1 MDKVDFSFITD
12 AETIMKTDFPPTIH
26 IVKELITAKGLVI
39 FAGPSKAGKSLWI
52 TQMLNDVSCNSPS
65 FLGHEI
71 TKTGTVLYLALE
83 DTDVRIKERLSK
95 QNLKP
100 NDNFRIA
107 FEWSLDDKAL
117 KDLDQYLSEHSEIIM
132 VVIDTKA
139 KICKEQGTQL
149 SYQSEYNFI
158 GNIKNIADKYGI
170 CIILVTHLRKRPSQE
185 DVFNE
190 INGTSALMGA
200 ADTIIILKR
209 PRNQNRGI
217 LSITSRDFQERD
229 EEIYLNYET
238 LTWHSQGETVTSI
251 PNMTPERQKILN
263 ALQELG
269 GMGSPKQIGEI
280 IGKDNKSVGNLL
292 LEMSNYGFVKKSKEK
307 HGVWI
312 LPYEDFLSSEESSDD
327 EIIVEEV
334 L

>member
-83 DTDVRIKERLSK
+83 DTDARIKDRLSK

-190 INGTSALMGA
+190 INGTSALLGA

-217 LSITSRDFQERD
+217 LSITSRDFQERE

-238 LTWHSQGETVTSI
+238 LTWHSNGESSTVI
-251 PNMTPERQKILN
+251 PNMTPERQQIIT
-263 ALQELG
+263 ALKELG
-269 GMGSPKQIGEI
+269 GTASPKDIAEKLH
-280 IGKDNKSVGNLL
+280 KDNKVIGNLL
-292 LEMSNYGFVKKSKEK
+292 AKMVSYGFVKKSNAKR
-307 HGVWI
+307 GFWV
-312 LPYEDFLSSEESSDD
+312 LPSFTDEDSDVSDSEDD
-327 EIIVEEV
+327 YV
-334 L
+334 LE